1 MTKLLAI
8 TTAVFAASSVFLFLM
23 WQLSEEKNKKTKVEL
38 ENVKN
43 DLKTALE
50 QVNALKGTID
60 VMNKNR
66 KEADV
71 KIEALN
77 NGDSTANALD
87 ELCKH

>member
-23 WQLSEEKNKKTKVEL
+23 WQIAEEKNKKTKVEL

-50 QVNALKGTID
+50 QIKALRGTIEI
-60 VMNKNR
+60 MNKNR
-66 KEADV
+66 KEADE
-71 KIEALN
+71 KIVALN
-77 NGDSTANALD
+77 NGDTTANALD

>member
-23 WQLSEEKNKKTKVEL
+23 WQLAEEKNKKTKVEL

-50 QVNALKGTID
+50 QIKALKGTVEI
-60 VMNKNR
+60 MNSNR
-66 KEADV
+66 KDTDE
-71 KIEALN
+71 KIKALHT
-77 NGDSTANALD
+77 GDSTANALD
-87 ELCKH
+87 ELCKP